1 MQPTTNNL
9 VSSSLVE
16 NQQPTTISI
25 GFSPCPNDCFI
36 FDALIHNKIDTE
48 GLQFEVIMEDVEAL
62 NQKAFRAELD
72 ITKLSFHSYLYLT
85 KSYQL
90 LNAGSA
96 LGNNCG
102 PILVES
108 SKLKIENL
116 NTAKIAIPGKYTTA
130 NFLLSLAFP
139 DAKNKKEMLFSDIED
154 AVLSGKVDAGLI
166 IHENRFTYEQKGL
179 KKIIDLGEYWETLT
193 KAPIPLGGIVI
204 KRNLSHDLK
213 HKVNRVLR
221 KSVEYAFANPKSS
234 LNFVKEHAQEMDEE
248 VMYKHI
254 ELYVNNYSVDLGI
267 EGKSAV
273 QLLFDKGHE
282 LGIIDKIEE
291 EIFL

>member
-1 MQPTTNNL
+1 MNQNAQLPVPN
-9 VSSSLVE
+9 SLL
-16 NQQPTTISI
+16 TL

-36 FDALIHNKIDTE
+36 FDAMLHGKIDTE
-48 GLQFEVIMEDVEAL
+48 GLEFDVFMEDVETL
-62 NQKAFRAELD
+62 NQKAFKGELD
-72 ITKLSFHSYLYLT
+72 ITKLSYHAYAHLT
-85 KSYQL
+85 KKYQL

-102 PILVES
+102 PLLITNKNDLSGLVSELRS
-108 SKLKIENL
+108 PDSKL
-116 NTAKIAIPGKYTTA
+116 KIAIPGKYTTA

-139 DAKNKKEMLFSDIED
+139 EATDKVEMVFSDIED
-154 AVLSGKVDAGLI
+154 AVLTGKVDAGLI

-204 KRNLSHDLK
+204 KRDFPNELK
-213 HKVNRVLR
+213 ATFDRVLR

-234 LNFVKEHAQEMDEE
+234 LSFVKEHAQEMSEE

-254 ELYVNNYSVDLGI
+254 DLYVNNYSVDLGK
-267 EGKSAV
+267 EGKRAV
-273 QLLFDKGHE
+273 KLLFDKAEE
-282 LGIIDKIEE
+282 LGMINKMEDN
-291 EIFL
+291 IFLT